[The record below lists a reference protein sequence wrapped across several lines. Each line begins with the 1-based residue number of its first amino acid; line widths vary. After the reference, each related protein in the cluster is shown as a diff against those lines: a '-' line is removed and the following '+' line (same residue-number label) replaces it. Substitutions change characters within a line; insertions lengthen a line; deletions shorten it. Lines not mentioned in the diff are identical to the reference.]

1 MRMQAVFVTRG
12 TALIA
17 RGTALFVARVSA
29 WFAAL
34 SLLAGLAIAADESA
48 ELKADKAALAPL
60 QAYVGQ
66 WRGVGLPKR
75 GSNQGAWTEQAEWA
89 WHFADGRAELVATLE
104 PNKYFQRLQVQPG
117 KVADAYVLLVT
128 PVGADSEN
136 AKARFTGKLEE
147 GVLTAVADDA
157 ASEGPARITVRLIA
171 SGDRMLVL
179 YEKRLAADAF
189 GRLAEVGSTRKG
201 SGFAK
206 SAASGPECVVTGGLG
221 TIAVE
226 HEGKTYYVCCGGCRD
241 LFNDD
246 PAGTL
251 ADYRERKAA
260 ERAEKKK

>member
-1 MRMQAVFVTRG
+1 MRMQSVFNARI
-12 TALIA
+12 TAF
-17 RGTALFVARVSA
+17 FVARIT
-29 WFAAL
+29 AL
-34 SLLAGLAIAADESA
+34 LAVVSLLPALAIAAEESA
-48 ELKADKAALAPL
+48 ELKADKAALAPM
-60 QAYVGQ
+60 QPYVGE
-66 WRGVGLPKR
+66 WRGVGMPKR

-89 WHFADGRAELVATLE
+89 WHFFDGRAELVATLE

-117 KVADAYVLLVT
+117 NSADAFVLLGT
-128 PVGADSEN
+128 PGGADSDD
-136 AKARFTGKLEE
+136 AKTRFTGQLQE

-157 ASEGPARITVRLIA
+157 MGDSPARITVRLIA
-171 SGDRMLVL
+171 GGDRMLML
-179 YEKRLAADAF
+179 YEKRLADDAF

-260 ERAEKKK
+260 ERSEKEK

>member
-1 MRMQAVFVTRG
+1 MRMQSVF
-12 TALIA
+12 IA
-17 RGTALFVARVSA
+17 RFTAFFVARITALLVVVSF
-29 WFAAL
+29 WPT
-34 SLLAGLAIAADESA
+34 LAIAAEESA

-60 QAYVGQ
+60 QPYIGE
-66 WRGVGLPKR
+66 WRGVGMPKR

-89 WHFADGRAELVATLE
+89 WHFVDGRAELVATLE

-117 KVADAYVLLVT
+117 NSADAFLLLGT
-128 PVGADSEN
+128 PVGADSDD
-136 AKARFTGKLEE
+136 AKTRFSGKLED

-157 ASEGPARITVRLIA
+157 TSEGPARITVRLIA
-171 SGDRMLVL
+171 GGDRMLML
-179 YEKRLAADAF
+179 YEKRLADDAF

-251 ADYRERKAA
+251 ADYRKRKAA
-260 ERAEKKK
+260 EKQ